1 MKFEV
6 ECWELILYPTSEK
19 LPQKCV
25 EKKVERKSCCGHKPT
40 NLSFKVQP

>member
-6 ECWELILYPTSEK
+6 KYWELNLYPTCKK

-25 EKKVERKSCCGHKPT
+25 EKKVERKS
-40 NLSFKVQP
+40 